1 MMTDQQKHE
10 IESLRKEGLSYRQIA
25 ERVGATHA
33 CIKTYFHR
41 KRIRDTTKLCE
52 QCHKPIITSVNRSN
66 RRFCSTECKS
76 RWWYEYRTRRVVQSK
91 KIKAP
96 ASPVNIQIIDAGQNS
111 LGDGITGYI
120 ASVAVAGVMLNNDL
134 ISKREFLAL
143 EKQFLESTAFRRTA
157 STGTIG
163 LSKFRILRQSECLII
178 ENRSDGISDIRLY
191 CGTNAT
197 PVPVLYPAT
206 GCISRRGL
214 HHPSRGLH

>member
-76 RWWYEYRTRRVVQSK
+76 RWWYEYRTGRVVQSK

-111 LGDGITGYI
+111 LGDGITG
-120 ASVAVAGVMLNNDL
+120 
-134 ISKREFLAL
+134 LAL
-143 EKQFLESTAFRRTA
+143 EKQFLETGVTFQDVAGEEEAKDALKEIVDFLKHPDKYA
-157 STGTIG
+157 SIGARLPKGALLVGPPGTGKTLLARAVAGEAKVWIDQG
-163 LSKFRILRQSECLII
+163 DNPDRLGKHPGGCLEYRQ
-178 ENRSDGISDIRLY
+178 
-191 CGTNAT
+191 
-197 PVPVLYPAT
+197 
-206 GCISRRGL
+206 
-214 HHPSRGLH
+214 HHPA